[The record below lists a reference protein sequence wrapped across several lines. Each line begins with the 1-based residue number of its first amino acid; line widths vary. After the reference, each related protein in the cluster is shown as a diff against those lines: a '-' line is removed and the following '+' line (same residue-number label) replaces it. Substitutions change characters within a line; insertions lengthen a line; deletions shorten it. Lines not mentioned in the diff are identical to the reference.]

1 MTCVNLAGDA
11 ISVGETIN
19 KTKASPDML
28 LPFVLHHDHLITS
41 LVATPRLFSRPPTAK
56 LIIISLIMG
65 TTVGEVVSSCDRC
78 ASSDYDERRRI
89 MRTS

>member
-1 MTCVNLAGDA
+1 
-11 ISVGETIN
+11 
-19 KTKASPDML
+19 ML

-41 LVATPRLFSRPPTAK
+41 LVATPRLFARPPTAK

-78 ASSDYDERRRI
+78 ASCDYDERRRI
-89 MRTS
+89 MRTSKFEIIESTPLFRLLRSITADPTNF